1 MYIIA
6 AASKSFQQDI
16 RNHKVTGNTL
26 VNGGSIELIC
36 IVPFWGSYSEPK
48 GNSIRDPFLYCGW
61 MVIVFCIAVWRVL
74 QCILV

>member
-48 GNSIRDPFLYCGW
+48 GNSS
-61 MVIVFCIAVWRVL
+61 
-74 QCILV
+74 